1 MTLNAPLRAL
11 THFAR
16 DFYPVQAFRAV
27 FDRNFQARMEQAA
40 YAHDAVAGLNEFE
53 AENDG
58 LDGGELP
65 DHPGYPAHLVDGFD
79 ATELAQRVADEREV
93 DLVSHVTYECSECG
107 TKCPEFPWE
116 HDCLGPDADHAEAL
130 ERNESRPNC
139 VNHPRLLASTCS
151 RLFSQF
157 GEACPCGDV
166 EALRLN
172 EYADGQSCAREHC
185 LCRREWRPGYLT
197 RVEHK
202 RAAAAHMTPSEAAWH
217 KFEES
222 PNFAGVAAGLPASW
236 GQWTTTDPQ
245 PKTSPVA
252 PENPTGD
259 DSPAAGSIP
268 PESPR
273 PVAGSPTLFIAGY
286 RAAISVLE
294 SRAQADAK
302 LADLL
307 SPDDPARIHE
317 YAAWVMDLARY
328 MRFIEPKK

>member
-79 ATELAQRVADEREV
+79 ATELAQR
-93 DLVSHVTYECSECG
+93 
-107 TKCPEFPWE
+107 
-116 HDCLGPDADHAEAL
+116 
-130 ERNESRPNC
+130 ESRPNC